1 MRKNPTYI
9 ALLRPTRLLI
19 FEKSG
24 TCTIIWSY
32 TIIWQVRVYTL
43 VRTDLCT
50 TIFYLSLECLNET
63 QTLVK
68 ALRVPPTALLKTSTL
83 LTTELWLEDSIY
95 ENNMPVS
102 TLTCQI
108 IVQQILLF
116 LGEINTYTTLLG
128 PTRLLISDIFPSK
141 PDFYLYK

>member
-1 MRKNPTYI
+1 MPICLQFNLTFI
-9 ALLRPTRLLI
+9 
-19 FEKSG
+19 
-24 TCTIIWSY
+24 
-32 TIIWQVRVYTL
+32 
-43 VRTDLCT
+43 

-102 TLTCQI
+102 I
-108 IVQQILLF
+108 Y
-116 LGEINTYTTLLG
+116 LGE
-128 PTRLLISDIFPSK
+128 D
-141 PDFYLYK
+141 